1 MEIDYIKDFINSISF
16 YNNKA
21 ENIKKTSIILHEKY
35 NSKIPKNIEELI
47 KLP

>member
-21 ENIKKTSIILHEKY
+21 KNIKKTSIILKEKF
-35 NSKIPKNIEELI
+35 NNKIPKTIQELI
-47 KLP
+47 TLP